1 MHRDEVTFGGVLK
14 APRGQRAQG
23 TGPISPVV
31 GKQSVSVCNS
41 NSKAHYIT
49 QYVSSKGA
57 ICKKN
62 NFLSL
67 VPNPSN
73 NGVFQL
79 VRN

>member
-1 MHRDEVTFGGVLK
+1 MSNFIKNKMHRDEVTVGGVLK

-31 GKQSVSVCNS
+31 G
-41 NSKAHYIT
+41 NSKAPYIT
-49 QYVSSKGA
+49 QFVSSKGA

-62 NFLSL
+62 TFLSL
-67 VPNPSN
+67 IPNPLN
-73 NGVFQL
+73 NWVSQL